1 LICSF
6 AITIIGFNAFDCSDC
21 ILERTAAAP
30 FRCSLFLISFVIGIC
45 SWFWSLHLGGSAIA
59 HLHCWLN
66 FDNCVG
72 FQYCPTLLP
81 RAACASLI
89 CSFAITIIGFNAFDC
104 SDCILERTA
113 AAPFRCSLF
122 LISFVIG
129 ICSWFWSLHLG
140 GSAIASSE
148 MIAVIITTFA
158 LTIIDFFAYCVS
170 HRNRNRRFR
179 FRWPTLA
186 FSMIWLILGW
196 IYCLSRSASALFGHR
211 LPCVAAAGVDSNACL
226 CRGSLSLP
234 ALFRRRPVLLC

>member
-1 LICSF
+1 MRSLSSPALSRHPWVLLRWLNFHICVRYLFPSLSRTTCASHRYRLF
-6 AITIIGFNAFDCSDC
+6 AFAV
-21 ILERTAAAP
+21 TA
-30 FRCSLFLISFVIGIC
+30 ISFHTAVC
-45 SWFWSLHLGGSAIA
+45 NDSSLGVSILALFS

-66 FDNCVG
+66 FDNRVG

-89 CSFAITIIGFNAFDC
+89 CSFAVTGIGFNAFDC

-148 MIAVIITTFA
+148 MIAVIATFA

-196 IYCLSRSASALFGHR
+196 IYCLSRSASALFRH
-211 LPCVAAAGVDSNACL
+211 
-226 CRGSLSLP
+226 
-234 ALFRRRPVLLC
+234 